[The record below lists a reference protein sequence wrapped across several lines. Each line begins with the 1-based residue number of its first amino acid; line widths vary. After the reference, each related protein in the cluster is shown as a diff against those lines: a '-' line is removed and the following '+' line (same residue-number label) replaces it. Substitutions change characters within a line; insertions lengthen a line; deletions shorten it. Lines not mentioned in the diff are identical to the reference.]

1 MNMNMNNEKSLNEH
15 ELDKLQEKEDKL
27 WEIYVDLWDQCRKNH
42 NFSFWQYMKLTLKSL
57 KGKTVSNLTA
67 SSFISP
73 VFLIMAFASPKE
85 NIVLTVIFAIIGLV
99 FGACFVLILLANYL
113 DVKSLFYIRSN
124 FYKNSNREFR
134 KNDIESPLRTNFV
147 EFAESTNDYIS
158 RHNLSYHL
166 VKTFFKQYFDRKQ
179 WEKFTD
185 LLSQEEK
192 FNVKREIFQYV
203 NYEDNNAINGLLLLH
218 CIQYSIMEIRKKITK
233 LEDVIKKTKEVNK
246 KYQDEEKIKK
256 AKETLTKEKIKK
268 INEQIVKEFFDGKD

>member
-1 MNMNMNNEKSLNEH
+1 MNMNNEKSLNEH

-67 SSFISP
+67 SSFISS

-85 NIVLTVIFAIIGLV
+85 NIVLVCIFAIIGLA
-99 FGACFVLILLANYL
+99 FGACFALILLGNYL

-124 FYKNSNREFR
+124 FYENSNREFR